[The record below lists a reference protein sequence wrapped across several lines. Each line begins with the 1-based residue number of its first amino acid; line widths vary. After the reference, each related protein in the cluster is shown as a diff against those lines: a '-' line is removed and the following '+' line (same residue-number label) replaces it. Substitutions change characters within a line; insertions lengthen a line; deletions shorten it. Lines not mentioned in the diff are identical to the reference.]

1 MQEWALGT
9 KREQTSSNDRKAW
22 NKGWKNE
29 SLHLEKIYHSYPW
42 DGWQWIFARPPHFA
56 FSPTVLCM
64 WKKKTAIWKPSEAQ
78 LFPLIRVQ
86 HCICTAHIHQW
97 TPYGALCSQR
107 AVPGTR
113 EVAEPAY
120 HFSLQAAAGGCCCT
134 PHELQLT
141 EWGEGLSHKGP
152 RSYLCAPLPG
162 LSSCTNTPLL
172 FHPRYQAPVS
182 HSWAQ
187 TGPST
192 TPQTVRRMVHGW
204 WQVCNLTASF
214 KKC

>member
-1 MQEWALGT
+1 MIGRHGT
-9 KREQTSSNDRKAW
+9 KDGKMNPYILRRFTTPTLGMAD
-22 NKGWKNE
+22 NE
-29 SLHLEKIYHSYPW
+29 FLLVPLILLFHLQFCACEKK
-42 DGWQWIFARPPHFA
+42 
-56 FSPTVLCM
+56 M
-64 WKKKTAIWKPSEAQ
+64 AIWKPSEAQ

-162 LSSCTNTPLL
+162 LSSSTNTPLL

-204 WQVCNLTASF
+204 WQACNLTASF